1 MTNNKLSEIVPPYQ
15 LCKLIPARC
24 FTDSYAVY
32 PCYWVTYDFGDD
44 VPKGP
49 YQRTGVPVAREYYN
63 NVIDKSIEPCV
74 TKYAVPAPTLEEILK
89 EFAIYRVKGDI
100 EDFKCQKGESE
111 FANGVA
117 DLIESEIKLLIECQD
132 TTLRPVPTS
141 APEAL
146 ELWLKLKGIK
156 DEHL

>member
-1 MTNNKLSEIVPPYQ
+1 MDNKLAEIVPPYR
-15 LCKLIPARC
+15 LCNFIPARC

-32 PCYWVTYDFGDD
+32 PCYYITHNFDGDMLKSPYDWA
-44 VPKGP
+44 
-49 YQRTGVPVAREYYN
+49 GVPMAREYWN
-63 NVIDKSIEPCV
+63 NVVNKSIESGV
-74 TKYAVPAPTLEEILK
+74 TKYAIPAPTLEEILK
-89 EFAIYRVKGDI
+89 EFAIYRVNGDI
-100 EDFKCQKGESE
+100 EDFKCQKGLSE

-117 DLIESEIKLLIECQD
+117 DLIENEIKLLLSCQA

-141 APEAL
+141 ASEAL